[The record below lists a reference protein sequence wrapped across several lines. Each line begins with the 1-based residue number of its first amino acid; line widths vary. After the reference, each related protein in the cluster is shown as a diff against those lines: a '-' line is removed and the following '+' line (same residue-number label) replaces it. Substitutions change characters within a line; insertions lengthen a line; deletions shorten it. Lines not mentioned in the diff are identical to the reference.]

1 MRFSYTT
8 YITYFTYITCFRA
21 DYPPPLRNKK
31 ASGDPFG
38 CRTFC
43 RE

>member
-31 ASGDPFG
+31 SVRRPIRVPDVY
-38 CRTFC
+38 